1 MAMFRSLVFA
11 AALAGLLTGVLVTIA
26 QQLGTV
32 PLILAAEVF
41 EQAEEPTAAA
51 EPLATATHDQAAH
64 EHEAWAPEDGFQ
76 RNAFTLLANI
86 VTGTAFALLLIAAF
100 ALRGQAIGWRQGLF
114 WGLAGFAVFMLAPA
128 IGLPPELPGMPAAPL
143 LPRQAWWIATVV
155 ATAGGLALLV
165 FRASPLW
172 AAVAVALMIAPHLI
186 GAPQPEAATTL
197 VPEDLHHRFVV
208 AVTVTSFLFWIA
220 LGVSSAWFFERFRAD
235 RTQPA

>member
-26 QQLGTV
+26 QQMGVV
-32 PLILAAEVF
+32 PLIVAAEVF

-51 EPLATATHDQAAH
+51 GLLAAAAH
-64 EHEAWAPEDGFQ
+64 DHEAWAPEDGFQ

-114 WGLAGFAVFMLAPA
+114 WGLAGFAAFMLAPA
-128 IGLPPELPGMPAAPL
+128 IGLPPELPGMPVAPL
-143 LPRQAWWIATVV
+143 LPRQAWWIATVL

-172 AAVAVALMIAPHLI
+172 AAVAVALMIAPHLL
-186 GAPQPEAATTL
+186 GAPQPDSAATP